1 MWAVI
6 PVKQISQ
13 AKQRLSKILSPV
25 ERRDFFSAMLEDVL
39 GMMVKIDFFEKII
52 LATNCP
58 HAIAIAGRHGITHF
72 ETGPDGGLNLAAG
85 EAVNH
90 LLENGISDM
99 FLIPADI
106 PLINEEEINSVIKSH
121 PSAPSLS
128 IIPSKNKLGTNCVLL
143 SPPSRMPLKFGPDSY
158 FRHLEIAQTNG
169 LQVNSMELK
178 GFGHDIDEPKDL
190 FELLKIEGD
199 TRCQKYLQELKKL
212 KKFTH

>member
-13 AKQRLSKILSPV
+13 AKQRLSKILSSE

-39 GMMVKIDFFEKII
+39 SMMVKIDFFEKII

-58 HAIAIAGRHGITHF
+58 HAISIGGRHGITHF
-72 ETGPDGGLNLAAG
+72 ETGPDDGLNLAAG
-85 EAVNH
+85 ETVNH
-90 LLENGISDM
+90 LSENGISDM

-106 PLINEEEINSVIKSH
+106 PLITEEEINSAIKAH
-121 PSAPSLS
+121 PSAPSLT
-128 IIPSKNKLGTNCVLL
+128 IMPSRDKLGSNCIIL

-169 LQVNSMELK
+169 LKINPMVFP
-178 GFGHDIDEPKDL
+178 GFGLDIDEPKDL
-190 FELLKIEGD
+190 FELLKAEGN
-199 TRCQKYLQELKKL
+199 TLSQKYLRQLNLVKN
-212 KKFTH
+212 

>member
-25 ERRDFFSAMLEDVL
+25 ERRDFFSAMLEDIL
-39 GMMVKIDFFEKII
+39 SIMVKIDFFEKII

-58 HAIAIAGRHGITHF
+58 HAISIAGRHGITHF
-72 ETGPDGGLNLAAG
+72 ETGPDDGLNLAAG
-85 EAVNH
+85 ETVSH

-106 PLINEEEINSVIKSH
+106 PLITEEEINSAIKAH
-121 PSAPSLS
+121 PSAPSLT
-128 IIPSKNKLGTNCVLL
+128 IIPSRDKLGSNCLLL

-158 FRHLEIAQTNG
+158 FRHLEIAKSNG
-169 LQVNSMELK
+169 LKINPMELP
-178 GFGHDIDEPKDL
+178 GFGLDIDEPKDL
-190 FELLKIEGD
+190 FELLKAEGN
-199 TRCQKYLQELKKL
+199 TLSQKYLLQLNLLKN
-212 KKFTH
+212 

>member
-13 AKQRLSKILSPV
+13 AKQRLSPFLSTE

-39 GMMVKIDFFEKII
+39 SMIVKIDFFKKII

-58 HAIAIAGRHGITHF
+58 NAISIAGLHGITHF
-72 ETGPDGGLNLAAG
+72 ETGPDDGLNQAA
-85 EAVNH
+85 EETVNH
-90 LLENGISDM
+90 LLENGIRDM

-106 PLINEEEINSVIKSH
+106 PLITEEEINSILKAH
-121 PSAPSLS
+121 PSAPSLT
-128 IIPSKNKLGTNCVLL
+128 IIPSRDKLGSNCILL

-169 LQVNSMELK
+169 LKVNPMEFP
-178 GFGHDIDEPKDL
+178 GFGLDIDEPKDL
-190 FELLKIEGD
+190 FELLKAEGN
-199 TRCQKYLQELKKL
+199 TRSQKYIRHLNLVKN
-212 KKFTH
+212 

>member
-13 AKQRLSKILSPV
+13 AKQRLSKILSSE

-58 HAIAIAGRHGITHF
+58 HAISIAGRHGITHF
-72 ETGPDGGLNLAAG
+72 ETGPDDGLNQAAG
-85 EAVNH
+85 ETVNH
-90 LLENGISDM
+90 LLENGIREM

-106 PLINEEEINSVIKSH
+106 PLITEEEINSVLKAH
-121 PSAPSLS
+121 PSAPSLT
-128 IIPSKNKLGTNCVLL
+128 IIPSRDKLGSNCILL
-143 SPPSRMPLKFGPDSY
+143 SPPSRMPLKFGLDSY

-169 LQVNSMELK
+169 LKINPMVFP
-178 GFGHDIDEPKDL
+178 GFGLDIDEPKDL
-190 FELLKIEGD
+190 FELLKVEGN
-199 TRCQKYLQELKKL
+199 TRSQKYIRHLNLVIR
-212 KKFTH
+212 

>member
-6 PVKQISQ
+6 PVKRISQ
-13 AKQRLSKILSPV
+13 AKQRLSQLLSPE

-39 GMMVKIDFFEKII
+39 SMMVKIDFFKKII

-58 HAIAIAGRHGITHF
+58 HAISIAGRHGITHF
-72 ETGPDGGLNLAAG
+72 ETGPDDGLNQAAG
-85 EAVNH
+85 ETVNH

-106 PLINEEEINSVIKSH
+106 PLINEEEINSVIESH

-158 FRHLEIAQTNG
+158 FRHLEIAQSNG
-169 LQVNSMELK
+169 LKINPMDLP
-178 GFGHDIDEPKDL
+178 GFGLDIDEPADL
-190 FELLKIEGD
+190 FELLNLEGD
-199 TRCQKYLQELKKL
+199 TRSQKYIRHLNLVKN
-212 KKFTH
+212 

>member
-6 PVKQISQ
+6 PVKQISK
-13 AKQRLSKILSPV
+13 AKQRLSPFLSTE

-39 GMMVKIDFFEKII
+39 SMMVKIDFFEKII

-58 HAIAIAGRHGITHF
+58 HAISIAEHYEITHF
-72 ETGPDGGLNLAAG
+72 ETGPDDGLNLAAE

-121 PSAPSLS
+121 PSAPSLT
-128 IIPSKNKLGTNCVLL
+128 IIPSKNKFGTNCVLL
-143 SPPSRMPLKFGPDSY
+143 VSPRETIQSCGRYSKN
-158 FRHLEIAQTNG
+158 EIPPAT
-169 LQVNSMELK
+169 
-178 GFGHDIDEPKDL
+178 DRTYD
-190 FELLKIEGD
+190 
-199 TRCQKYLQELKKL
+199 R
-212 KKFTH
+212 

>member
-13 AKQRLSKILSPV
+13 AKQRLSPLLSTE

-39 GMMVKIDFFEKII
+39 SMMVKIDFFEKII

-58 HAIAIAGRHGITHF
+58 HAISIAGRHGITHF
-72 ETGPDGGLNLAAG
+72 ETGPDDGLNQAAG
-85 EAVNH
+85 ETVNH
-90 LLENGISDM
+90 LLENGIRDM

-106 PLINEEEINSVIKSH
+106 PLITEEEINSVLKAH
-121 PSAPSLS
+121 PSAPSLT
-128 IIPSKNKLGTNCVLL
+128 IIPSRDKLGSNCILL

-169 LQVNSMELK
+169 LKINPMVFP
-178 GFGHDIDEPKDL
+178 GFGLDIDEPKDL
-190 FELLKIEGD
+190 FELLKAEGN
-199 TRCQKYLQELKKL
+199 TLSQKYLRQLNLVKN
-212 KKFTH
+212 